1 MGTGLHLMIT
11 RLFALVGFT
20 VSAVLL
26 GSRLRPGES
35 SCPFNA
41 GCDDVLHSAYGGL
54 LGIPLP
60 VFGVAVFATLY
71 LLSLFA
77 GGGKARWLK
86 FLAVC
91 AGVGGVALLYVQ
103 LFRIGQVCPF
113 CVIADAAAILIALTE
128 ITLNSGTANLVIDG
142 RTQALWLGVAAVAL
156 VFGVGLGLLNR
167 GPGVDTS
174 VPAEVSSHWLPGK
187 VNVVEVA
194 DFECP
199 HCREMHTIV
208 QRFLKKEGDRVHF
221 VRLTAPLPKH
231 PHARD
236 ASRAFLCADQQG
248 KGQEMGDALFAANAL
263 DAVACRHIARE
274 LGLSIESYRAC
285 LIDPATDERLDRT
298 VAWLA
303 RVSPNGLPVL
313 WVQDHVF
320 FGVRRLEELEEA
332 AREAEQRMAGAGH

>member
-1 MGTGLHLMIT
+1 MGSGQHLIIT

-26 GSRLRPGES
+26 GSALRPGES
-35 SCPFNA
+35 SCPFA
-41 GCDDVLHSAYGGL
+41 VSCDEVLHSSYGII
-54 LGIPLP
+54 LGVPLP
-60 VFGVAVFATLY
+60 VVGVAVFGA
-71 LLSLFA
+71 LFA
-77 GGGKARWLK
+77 LALFPTSGKVRVGKL
-86 FLAVC
+86 LGVC
-91 AGVGGVALLYVQ
+91 AGIGGVVLLCIQ

-128 ITLNSGTANLVIDG
+128 LTLNRGTANLVIDG

-236 ASRAFLCADQQG
+236 ASRAFLCAEQQG
-248 KGQEMGDALFAANAL
+248 KGQEMGDALFAAKAL

-285 LIDPATDERLDRT
+285 LVDPATDERLDAT

-320 FGVRRLEELEEA
+320 FGVRRLEELEQA
-332 AREAEQRMAGAGH
+332 AREAEQSMTRAGP